1 MTMGKPKKFKRK
13 TEMERNIN
21 GYPEPSQNGAG
32 DACMPD
38 EGASLGGRPIGYA
51 YVPIQA
57 FRMIYLPDKA
67 LMRGTLFEELD
78 LPVEVYGK

>member
-1 MTMGKPKKFKRK
+1 
-13 TEMERNIN
+13 MERKIN
-21 GYPEPSQNGAG
+21 GYPEPISSGAG
-32 DACMPD
+32 GVCMPD
-38 EGASLGGRPIGYA
+38 ESATLGGRPIGYA

-57 FRMIYLPDKA
+57 FRMIYPTDKA